1 MRDAAILKYFI
12 KKLICGCIRPKR
24 RDQLCFIY
32 VGFGTNQ
39 IESGV
44 KEVGAKINY
53 SLFCFL
59 FLFFFDSGGLYLRM
73 VRRESGCCDTVNNI
87 QGNEDGSVTI
97 SCPYDSQSVNKLKF
111 FCRGNRPSTCLQ
123 QAVITSSN
131 TQDGRFRLSDD
142 RKSGIFT
149 VTISS
154 LTLKDSGSYLCGVQR
169 NSGFDVFTAVELEV
183 KGERSNLC
191 TCNVI
196 SKTAGHE
203 VTLQCPYP
211 PNHQNNRK
219 FLCRG
224 SQRSNCTDMMKGQSR
239 FLVHSDFSGA
249 FSVKIT
255 QLEAG
260 DAGTYWCRSEP
271 EWNVGNYTQFHLSVG
286 ERHTG
291 HGKDNFSNEDGSVT
305 ISCPYDSQSVNKL
318 KFFCRGNRPSTC
330 LQQAVITS
338 SNTQDGRFRLS
349 DDRKS
354 GIFTVTISSL
364 TLKDSGSYL
373 CGVQRNSGFDV
384 FTAVELEVK
393 GSIRVF
399 GYEGGDVNV
408 SCPYDRGFEGHQ
420 KYLCNH
426 DCRYADVLI
435 TTSQGSSGKYSI
447 HDDKTTRI
455 FTVTISDLRLDDAGK
470 YWCGVTRIGRDISIE
485 RELEVKPDKFS
496 VTFAVS
502 NSSVTISCPYDSQ
515 SVNKLKFFCRGNR
528 PSTCLQQAVITSSN
542 TQDGR
547 FRLSD
552 DRKSGIFT
560 VTISSLTLKDSGSYL
575 CGVQRN
581 SGFDVFTA
589 VQLEVKGEKPSRLP
603 RFLFFVI
610 LPCFLST
617 KKKTKQCC
625 YFYSSEWCCAKSKNM
640 SGVMERSVTFQCP
653 YAPQHHNDT
662 MFLCKGDGASN
673 CTDMMGQSRFV
684 LSNVSS
690 SSFSVTVTKLE
701 AGDAGTYWCGSGPE
715 ANVGN
720 FTRFHLSVGERDAD
734 VKTTS
739 VSCAVLYIRCRGHKV
754 KTGTKVQHQWDSSSL
769 GFAQTCRISESSL
782 VYHQLHEIMS
792 DCLGVVFATEAES
805 RCFPHENR
813 KISYTIER
821 KPPGESM
828 Y

>member
-1 MRDAAILKYFI
+1 ARLYYVFLLTIKILSYKITKY
-12 KKLICGCIRPKR
+12 
-24 RDQLCFIY
+24 
-32 VGFGTNQ
+32 N
-39 IESGV
+39 
-44 KEVGAKINY
+44 
-53 SLFCFL
+53 LFT
-59 FLFFFDSGGLYLRM
+59 DR
-73 VRRESGCCDTVNNI
+73 CCDTVNNI

-123 QAVITSSN
+123 QAVITSSS

-183 KGERSNLC
+183 KEWCCVKSK
-191 TCNVI
+191 VI

-224 SQRSNCTDMMKGQSR
+224 SQRSKHCELISHHTEKSSTSWKSR
-239 FLVHSDFSGA
+239 RVVLVF
-249 FSVKIT
+249 
-255 QLEAG
+255 
-260 DAGTYWCRSEP
+260 
-271 EWNVGNYTQFHLSVG
+271 
-286 ERHTG
+286 
-291 HGKDNFSNEDGSVT
+291 
-305 ISCPYDSQSVNKL
+305 
-318 KFFCRGNRPSTC
+318 RG
-330 LQQAVITS
+330 
-338 SNTQDGRFRLS
+338 G
-349 DDRKS
+349 KS

-393 GSIRVF
+393 APLSSAAGSIRVF

-485 RELEVKPDKFS
+485 
-496 VTFAVS
+496 TFAVS
-502 NSSVTISCPYDSQ
+502 NSFVFLSDRCCDTVNHIQGTEDGSVTISCPYDSQ

-560 VTISSLTLKDSGSYL
+560 VTISSLTLKNSGSYL

-589 VQLEVKGEKPSRLP
+589 VQLEVKE
-603 RFLFFVI
+603 
-610 LPCFLST
+610 
-617 KKKTKQCC
+617 CC

-720 FTRFHLSVGERDAD
+720 FTRFHLSVGER
-734 VKTTS
+734 
-739 VSCAVLYIRCRGHKV
+739 
-754 KTGTKVQHQWDSSSL
+754 
-769 GFAQTCRISESSL
+769 
-782 VYHQLHEIMS
+782 
-792 DCLGVVFATEAES
+792 
-805 RCFPHENR
+805 
-813 KISYTIER
+813 
-821 KPPGESM
+821 
-828 Y
+828 

>member
-1 MRDAAILKYFI
+1 QNVFLCCLLSAAALSCVRSAAGLIRVFGYEGADAKVSCSYPEGYESYEKYLCRNDCDYSDVLITTSQTNKPRHSIYDDKRTRTFTTTI
-12 KKLICGCIRPKR
+12 SNLQSTDAGKYWCGVTRNGKDLYTEVKLETKQGINLPNSKVISKTAGHEVTLQCPYPPNHQNNRKF
-24 RDQLCFIY
+24 LCR
-32 VGFGTNQ
+32 GSQRSNCADMMKGQ
-39 IESGV
+39 IHTGSRYNDRVSCFSISGV
-44 KEVGAKINY
+44 I
-53 SLFCFL
+53 
-59 FLFFFDSGGLYLRM
+59 M
-73 VRRESGCCDTVNNI
+73 
-87 QGNEDGSVTI
+87 
-97 SCPYDSQSVNKLKF
+97 
-111 FCRGNRPSTCLQ
+111 
-123 QAVITSSN
+123 
-131 TQDGRFRLSDD
+131 
-142 RKSGIFT
+142 KSGIFT

-183 KGERSNLC
+183 K
-191 TCNVI
+191 
-196 SKTAGHE
+196 A
-203 VTLQCPYP
+203 P
-211 PNHQNNRK
+211 
-219 FLCRG
+219 
-224 SQRSNCTDMMKGQSR
+224 
-239 FLVHSDFSGA
+239 
-249 FSVKIT
+249 
-255 QLEAG
+255 
-260 DAGTYWCRSEP
+260 
-271 EWNVGNYTQFHLSVG
+271 LS
-286 ERHTG
+286 
-291 HGKDNFSNEDGSVT
+291 S
-305 ISCPYDSQSVNKL
+305 
-318 KFFCRGNRPSTC
+318 
-330 LQQAVITS
+330 A
-338 SNTQDGRFRLS
+338 
-349 DDRKS
+349 
-354 GIFTVTISSL
+354 
-364 TLKDSGSYL
+364 
-373 CGVQRNSGFDV
+373 
-384 FTAVELEVK
+384 A

-485 RELEVKPDKFS
+485 
-496 VTFAVS
+496 TFAVS
-502 NSSVTISCPYDSQ
+502 NSFVFLSDRCCDTVNHIQGTEDGSVTISCPYDSQ

-560 VTISSLTLKDSGSYL
+560 VTISSLTLKNSGSYL

-589 VQLEVKGEKPSRLP
+589 VQLEVKG
-603 RFLFFVI
+603 
-610 LPCFLST
+610 
-617 KKKTKQCC
+617 C

-720 FTRFHLSVGERDAD
+720 FTRFHLSV
-734 VKTTS
+734 
-739 VSCAVLYIRCRGHKV
+739 
-754 KTGTKVQHQWDSSSL
+754 
-769 GFAQTCRISESSL
+769 
-782 VYHQLHEIMS
+782 
-792 DCLGVVFATEAES
+792 
-805 RCFPHENR
+805 
-813 KISYTIER
+813 ER
-821 KPPGESM
+821 KVSR
-828 Y
+828 

>member
-1 MRDAAILKYFI
+1 MWSHQNLQLMLCTALSCVSSAAGLVLVFGYEGRDVTVSCPYDPGYERYQKYLCNSSCGYSDF
-12 KKLICGCIRPKR
+12 LIRSSQENTTKYSVYDDKTTRVVTVTISDLHFDDTGKYWCGVTRAGKDIYTEV
-24 RDQLCFIY
+24 QL
-32 VGFGTNQ
+32 
-39 IESGV
+39 EV
-44 KEVGAKINY
+44 KA
-53 SLFCFL
+53 
-59 FLFFFDSGGLYLRM
+59 DR
-73 VRRESGCCDTVNNI
+73 CCDTVNNI

-183 KGERSNLC
+183 KEKGEQNASREKELEDLPPSI
-191 TCNVI
+191 T
-196 SKTAGHE
+196 TE
-203 VTLQCPYP
+203 VYQ
-211 PNHQNNRK
+211 H
-219 FLCRG
+219 
-224 SQRSNCTDMMKGQSR
+224 QSR
-239 FLVHSDFSGA
+239 T
-249 FSVKIT
+249 VKTIIST
-255 QLEAG
+255 TPPA
-260 DAGTYWCRSEP
+260 SEEQAKAP
-271 EWNVGNYTQFHLSVG
+271 LS
-286 ERHTG
+286 
-291 HGKDNFSNEDGSVT
+291 S
-305 ISCPYDSQSVNKL
+305 
-318 KFFCRGNRPSTC
+318 
-330 LQQAVITS
+330 A
-338 SNTQDGRFRLS
+338 
-349 DDRKS
+349 
-354 GIFTVTISSL
+354 
-364 TLKDSGSYL
+364 
-373 CGVQRNSGFDV
+373 
-384 FTAVELEVK
+384 A

-485 RELEVKPDKFS
+485 RELEVKPDRCCDTVNQTQS
-496 VTFAVS
+496 TEEG
-502 NSSVTISCPYDSQ
+502 SVTISCPYDSQ

-589 VQLEVKGEKPSRLP
+589 VQLEVK
-603 RFLFFVI
+603 
-610 LPCFLST
+610 
-617 KKKTKQCC
+617 
-625 YFYSSEWCCAKSKNM
+625 EWCCAKSKNM

-720 FTRFHLSVGERDAD
+720 FTRFHLSVDA
-734 VKTTS
+734 T
-739 VSCAVLYIRCRGHKV
+739 L
-754 KTGTKVQHQWDSSSL
+754 
-769 GFAQTCRISESSL
+769 
-782 VYHQLHEIMS
+782 HQLPHPAFYA
-792 DCLGVVFATEAES
+792 LFALAAGLLLMVTLVLVKVYKNKCHKTL
-805 RCFPHENR
+805 R
-813 KISYTIER
+813 ER
-821 KPPGESM
+821 KVSR
-828 Y
+828 